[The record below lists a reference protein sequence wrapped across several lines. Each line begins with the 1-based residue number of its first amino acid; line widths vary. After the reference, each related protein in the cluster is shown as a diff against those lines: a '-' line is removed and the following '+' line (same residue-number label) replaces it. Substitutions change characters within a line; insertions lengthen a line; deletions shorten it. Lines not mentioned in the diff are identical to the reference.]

1 MRVGGGVVSR
11 MNDELPRR
19 SRLDVHLSRRTF
31 LNTATA
37 ASLTL
42 ALPRMSAAAVG
53 SLERPVRIGVI
64 ADLHH
69 DVMHDGDDR
78 LDAFLKDM
86 SATRPDAILQLGDF
100 AYPSEDNS
108 GLISR
113 FNEAHT
119 RSLHV
124 IGNHDTDA
132 GFTKDNCIER
142 WGMPGRYYAR
152 DIEGIKL
159 LVLDGND
166 AGSPTYTGGYASY
179 VGAEQVEW
187 LKEQLETLDGPI
199 IVASHQPL
207 AGAYAVDNA
216 EELQAVLGDA
226 ASKVILVINGHS
238 HIDEVVRVR
247 NVTYMHVNSA
257 SYKWVGGDH
266 RHESYSEEIHGEH
279 PWISYTCPYRDSL
292 FTTLSVD
299 PGSLTIRVKGASS
312 SWVGKSPAE
321 LGIDMHPNL
330 ISGEQIS
337 PRIRD
342 REFIRVVS
350 SV

>member
-1 MRVGGGVVSR
+1 MKSHLTQRA
-11 MNDELPRR
+11 
-19 SRLDVHLSRRTF
+19 RLNIPMSRRAF

-42 ALPRMSAAAVG
+42 ALPRLSAGAVG
-53 SLERPVRIGVI
+53 RLAKPVRIGVI

-69 DVMHDGDDR
+69 DVMHDGADR
-78 LDAFLKDM
+78 LGVFLEEM
-86 SATRPDAILQLGDF
+86 SVTKPDAILQLGDF
-100 AYPSEDNS
+100 AYPSEGNS
-108 GLISR
+108 GLITR
-113 FNEAHT
+113 FNEAHD

-166 AGSPTYTGGYASY
+166 QGSPTHKGGYVSY
-179 VGAEQVEW
+179 VGEEQVAW
-187 LKEQLETLDGPI
+187 LKEQLETLEGPI

-238 HIDEVVRVR
+238 HIDEVIRAA

-292 FTTLSVD
+292 YATISVD
-299 PGSLTIRVKGASS
+299 PASHTIRVKGATS

-330 ISGEQIS
+330 INGEQIA
-337 PRIRD
+337 PRIRN
-342 REFIRVVS
+342 REIIRVGS
-350 SV
+350 